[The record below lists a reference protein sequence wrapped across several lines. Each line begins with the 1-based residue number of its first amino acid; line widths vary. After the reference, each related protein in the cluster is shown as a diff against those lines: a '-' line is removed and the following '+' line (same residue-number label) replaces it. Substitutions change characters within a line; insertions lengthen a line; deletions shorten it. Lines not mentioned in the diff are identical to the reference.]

1 MSKTH
6 LTEQKFSDFALHPA
20 VIEALEKKG
29 FHNCTPIQALALP
42 LTLEGRD
49 VAGQAQTG
57 TGKTMAFLTSTFHYL
72 LSHPAIAD
80 RQVNQPRA
88 LIMAPTRELA
98 VQIHADAEP
107 LAQATGLKLGL
118 AYGGDGYDKQL
129 KVLESGVDILIG
141 TTGRLIDYAKQ
152 NHINL
157 GAIQVVVLDEA
168 DRMYDLGFIKD
179 IRWLFRRMPPATQ
192 RLNMLFSATLSYR
205 VRELAFEQMNNAEY
219 VEVEPEQKTGHRIKE
234 ELFYPSNEEK
244 MRLLQTLLEEE
255 WPDRAIVFAN
265 TKHRCE
271 DIWGHLA
278 ADGHRVG
285 LLTGDVAQKKRLRIL
300 EEFTRGDLDILVATD
315 VAARGLH
322 IPAVTH
328 VFNYDLPDDCEDYV
342 HRIGRT
348 ARANRDGRAITFVSE
363 EDQYWFQQIEKFLEK
378 VVDKMPLPEGC
389 GEGPEYIKLNKPK
402 KKGANGRN
410 NRRGNGG
417 NGEAGKNSAKNR
429 RQKDR
434 DQTSHKRKPNK
445 PNERQEKAPRNN
457 EQQPQQ
463 GNRQQNAK
471 QQPQQGNRQQNAKQQ
486 PQQGNRQQNAK
497 QQNRKPAQPGEQ
509 PKNSNSQKRRNN
521 SNNSNQQRPGNEN
534 NVRPGSNGRGRGVA
548 QKKGD
553 KPAARKHTPIVNPQK
568 QENAVK
574 KFIKRIFGFKK

>member
-6 LTEQKFSDFALHPA
+6 LTEQKFSDFALHPK
-20 VIEALEKKG
+20 VIEALETKG

-42 LTLEGRD
+42 LTLAGRD

-80 RQVNQPRA
+80 RKVNQPRA

-157 GAIQVVVLDEA
+157 GAIQVVV
-168 DRMYDLGFIKD
+168 
-179 IRWLFRRMPPATQ
+179 
-192 RLNMLFSATLSYR
+192 
-205 VRELAFEQMNNAEY
+205 RELAFEQMNNAEY
-219 VEVEPEQKTGHRIKE
+219 VEGEPEQKTGHRIKE

-244 MRLLQTLLEEE
+244 MRLLQTLIEEE
-255 WPDRAIVFAN
+255 WPDRAIIFAN

-300 EEFTRGDLDILVATD
+300 DEFTRGDPWPAHSSRD
-315 VAARGLH
+315 ARL
-322 IPAVTH
+322 
-328 VFNYDLPDDCEDYV
+328 
-342 HRIGRT
+342 
-348 ARANRDGRAITFVSE
+348 
-363 EDQYWFQQIEKFLEK
+363 
-378 VVDKMPLPEGC
+378 
-389 GEGPEYIKLNKPK
+389 
-402 KKGANGRN
+402 
-410 NRRGNGG
+410 
-417 NGEAGKNSAKNR
+417 
-429 RQKDR
+429 
-434 DQTSHKRKPNK
+434 
-445 PNERQEKAPRNN
+445 
-457 EQQPQQ
+457 
-463 GNRQQNAK
+463 
-471 QQPQQGNRQQNAKQQ
+471 
-486 PQQGNRQQNAK
+486 
-497 QQNRKPAQPGEQ
+497 
-509 PKNSNSQKRRNN
+509 
-521 SNNSNQQRPGNEN
+521 
-534 NVRPGSNGRGRGVA
+534 
-548 QKKGD
+548 
-553 KPAARKHTPIVNPQK
+553 
-568 QENAVK
+568 
-574 KFIKRIFGFKK
+574 